1 MLHKT
6 LSRKGGQVRSPAKT
20 KANRAKAAAYWADA
34 RAGRRPASR
43 RPRTPP
49 TPEDLAEKLA
59 PFCRDN
65 HIARLEVFGS
75 VSQGGARRGSDVD
88 LMVTFEHPIGLRFFS
103 LEQELSQ
110 IVGAPVDL
118 LTRES
123 VERMTNQHR
132 RDSILSH
139 ARQIYPS

>member
-6 LSRKGGQVRSPAKT
+6 LSRKGGQVRSAAKT
-20 KANRAKAAAYWADA
+20 KANRAKAAAYWDEV
-34 RAGRRPASR
+34 RAGRRPPPH

-49 TPEDLAEKLA
+49 TLETLAEQLA
-59 PFCRDN
+59 PFCREN

-75 VSQGGARRGSDVD
+75 VAQGKARRGSDVD

-118 LTRES
+118 ITRES
-123 VERMTNQHR
+123 VERMTNHYR